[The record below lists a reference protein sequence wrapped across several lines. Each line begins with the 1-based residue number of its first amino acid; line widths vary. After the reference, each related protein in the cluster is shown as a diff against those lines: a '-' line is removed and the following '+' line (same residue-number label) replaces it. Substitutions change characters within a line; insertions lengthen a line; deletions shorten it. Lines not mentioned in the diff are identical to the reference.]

1 MWDLRRYLKPY
12 WKVATLASLCMIVE
26 VLMDLLQPKYMADIV
41 NKGVM
46 NEDLHRIL
54 VSGVIMVGL
63 TTIGLVTGVGCNVFA
78 SITSQNVGAD
88 IRDAL
93 FEKVQTFSFRNLDR
107 FQTGSLITRM
117 TNDVTQVQNLI
128 QMSQQGLIRAFGLSV
143 GGILM
148 ALSLSVHLGLILL
161 VSVPILVIF
170 LILLVRISYPLFSS
184 VQSSLDGVNK
194 VVQENLAGIRAVKAF
209 VRSDFEIKR
218 FQTANNSYT
227 GMAIQAARVM
237 AINAP
242 VINLLMNVSIIAI
255 LLYGGHMVWHGAM
268 PLGNL
273 IACINYVTQI
283 LMSLMMVSMI
293 LVNISQAQVSAKRI
307 TQVLT
312 TEPDIVNRDDTR
324 SPLMTD
330 GRIEFEHVS
339 FSYRNH
345 SENQMVLRD
354 VSFEVEAGQKVAI
367 VGSTGAGKSSL
378 VNLIPRLYDA
388 TRGVVRVDGID
399 VRDMDLRFLRSQ
411 IGMVLQESILFSGTM
426 RDNISF
432 GRPQASLFEIE
443 EAAKIAQAHDFIIQ
457 LPNGYD
463 TVVGQRGVNLSGGQ
477 KQRIAIARALLVK
490 PSILILD
497 DSTSAL
503 DLATEA
509 KLQFALHRVLQGAT
523 TILIAQRISSVL
535 DFEKILVLEDGKLVG
550 EGTHRD
556 LIETCKV
563 YQDIYDS
570 QLGINKARLGK
581 EVVSHD

>member
-41 NKGVM
+41 NKGLM

-273 IACINYVTQI
+273 IAFINYVTQI